1 MDAALGRRSVA
12 TLRARFEALRPD
24 GPIPALMA
32 EIPADHPAPFDER
45 ETHPRPPVSDFHR
58 PDLFYLGWD
67 SVYGPG
73 PTSASRAVAHR
84 CHWLAGPSIALVR
97 LRDSWRDAA
106 AFASDIRVAA
116 GLAVGS
122 RAGNAENHWLWTM
135 FEVAERRV
143 AFSPLKLRGG
153 SVTVAHGE
161 CHFPAPRVTA
171 TRAHPEWCDPLSQ
184 IIRAADPGPTRYWEI
199 VDAVEASLMLL
210 DLAEVAMSEAPAR
223 DARKALEAPQP
234 LAETPKNGRSHKR
247 TVDGLTVNQWVVAM
261 AVKDRGFRHL
271 SERDAAGLGPFGA
284 RTIGKC
290 EMWVQMKADLETE
303 AREKA
308 ERAEAELEDR
318 QSEDE
323 DANGLRRRSTKSG
336 IGRQRTAPE
345 DLEQERNVEDFL
357 RSKGEQ
363 PSRSRAK

>member
-1 MDAALGRRSVA
+1 
-12 TLRARFEALRPD
+12 
-24 GPIPALMA
+24 
-32 EIPADHPAPFDER
+32 
-45 ETHPRPPVSDFHR
+45 
-58 PDLFYLGWD
+58 
-67 SVYGPG
+67 
-73 PTSASRAVAHR
+73 VAHR
-84 CHWLAGPSIALVR
+84 CHWLAGPPIALVR

-106 AFASDIRVAA
+106 AFASDIRMAA
-116 GLAVGS
+116 GLAVGPG
-122 RAGNAENHWLWTM
+122 AGNAENHWLWTM

-143 AFSPLKLRGG
+143 AFSPLQLRGG

-161 CHFPAPRVTA
+161 CHFPAPRVAA

-223 DARKALEAPQP
+223 GTHKALEAPQP
-234 LAETPKNGRSHKR
+234 LVETAKNGRSHKR
-247 TVDGLTVNQWVVAM
+247 TVDGLDVNQWVVAM

-271 SERDAAGLGPFGA
+271 SERDAAGLGPFKS
-284 RTIGKC
+284 RTVGKC
-290 EMWVQMKADLETE
+290 AMWKQMKADLETE
-303 AREKA
+303 ARENADRAA
-308 ERAEAELEDR
+308 EELADR
-318 QSEDE
+318 QGEDE
-323 DANGLRRRSTKSG
+323 DANGLRLSSTKSG